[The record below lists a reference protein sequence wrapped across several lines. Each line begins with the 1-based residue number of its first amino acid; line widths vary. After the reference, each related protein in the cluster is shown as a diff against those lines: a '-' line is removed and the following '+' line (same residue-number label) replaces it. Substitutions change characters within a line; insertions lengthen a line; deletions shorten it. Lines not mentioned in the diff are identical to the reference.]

1 MSDFHGIYPMIFA
14 FYGEDGGL
22 DRDAMREQVRWCL
35 EAGSHGVACLGLGTE
50 VSALSEDERISVM
63 EWATQ
68 DINGAVP
75 LMVTIAGKD
84 VAEAEKQMR
93 AAEDV
98 GAGWVV
104 IQPPLG
110 AKPDEDALFDFFS
123 EIIGNT
129 RLPAGIQNVPE
140 FLGVGLTPD
149 YVTKLAQKHENF
161 TVMKGEG
168 PVCDIRKYIEGTKG
182 TVRIFNG
189 RGGLELPDNLRAG
202 CPGMVPSVDMVDK
215 EVVIY
220 EAFKAGDMD
229 RAYALYRDL
238 LPLIVFIMQ
247 SLNHYLCYGKILGA
261 RRIGLDIP
269 FSSRISPITP
279 DEFGLESLNRFCK
292 LASIE

>member
-1 MSDFHGIYPMIFA
+1 MSNFHGIYPMTFA
-14 FYGEDGGL
+14 FYGADGRL
-22 DRDAMREQVRWCL
+22 DREAMKQQVRWCL

-50 VSALSEDERISVM
+50 VSALSEAERISIM

-68 DINGAVP
+68 DINGAAP

-84 VAEAEKQMR
+84 LAEAKKQIE
-93 AAEDV
+93 AAEAV
-98 GAGWVV
+98 GAGWIV

-110 AKPDEDALFDFFS
+110 AKPEEEELFDFFS
-123 EIIGNT
+123 ALIAST
-129 RLPAGIQNVPE
+129 KLPAGIQNVPE
-140 FLGVGLTPD
+140 FLGVGLTPES
-149 YVTKLAQKHENF
+149 VTRLAQKHENF

-168 PVCDIRKYIEGTKG
+168 PVCDIRKYIEGTNG
-182 TVRIFNG
+182 TVSIFNG

-220 EAFKAGDMD
+220 EAFKAGDLD

-247 SLNHYLCYGKILGA
+247 SLNHYLCYGKVLGA

-269 FSSRISPITP
+269 FSSRISPIVP
-279 DEFGLESLNRFCK
+279 DEFGLESLDRFTA